1 MTTIKKINLKKRSAA
16 FSLIEVMVALSILSL
31 ILGGLALFSVRT
43 IQAHTRSQAM
53 QNALENAR
61 FAMENINKLVRT
73 SQISY
78 PSEDSFDASSITFT
92 TNLGEDQYAY
102 RFESTD
108 EKLQVSR
115 DDGLTWVDLV
125 GGDQMSVSGH
135 FEVLV
140 PQTDQRGFV
149 ATEITIHFGQSGTP
163 SEEDSVTVRS
173 GVSLRY

>member
-1 MTTIKKINLKKRSAA
+1 MTTIKRINLKKRSAA

-73 SQISY
+73 SQISD
-78 PSEDSFDASSITFT
+78 PSDDSPDASSITFT
-92 TNLGEDQYAY
+92 TNLGA
-102 RFESTD
+102 D
-108 EKLQVSR
+108 EYEYIFQGGKLQVSKN
-115 DDGLTWVDLV
+115 DGDYVDLV

-135 FEVLV
+135 FDVLA

-149 ATEITIHFGQSGTP
+149 ATEITIRFGQSGTP